1 MKKTIF
7 TLLLFCIPAISFAQ
21 KQFTITGHISGL
33 PEGAP
38 VFFEK
43 LNYTFVK
50 PIDTIMV
57 AKDGGFIFK
66 ETATEEGLYR
76 IRITDQI
83 NFLVIADTNS
93 KIIKVEADV
102 NKLVNFEYSIEGSK
116 VTEQIRDFVI
126 NANKQYLLVQ
136 TVAAEMQNPALP
148 DSVKQLKQMQYNYYN
163 SVAQQFVTQY
173 LDTVSNPVI
182 GAFGGLSF
190 FDVKSNIAFAT
201 KLEKRLFE
209 INKDNSLVR
218 DFVTHTE
225 NIKKEMEP
233 PVAFPIGTVVPDII
247 MKDSSGNDMKL
258 YDLKGKYVLIDFW
271 ASWCGPCRKENPNV
285 VAAFNKYK
293 DKGFTIFN
301 VSLDNDRT
309 KWVTAIKKDKLA
321 WPYHVSEL
329 KGWQSQIC
337 QPWKINSIPSNFLID
352 KDGKVV
358 GINLRGIDLENK
370 LEEIFEKK

>member
-1 MKKTIF
+1 MKKTF
-7 TLLLFCIPAISFAQ
+7 STLLLFCMTAISFAQ
-21 KQFTITGHISGL
+21 KPFTITGHVTGL

-38 VFFEK
+38 LIFEK
-43 LNYTFVK
+43 LNYSFVK
-50 PIDTIMV
+50 PIDTILV
-57 AKDGGFIFK
+57 AKDGGYIFK

-83 NFLVIADTNS
+83 NFLVIADSNS
-93 KIIKVEADV
+93 KIIKIETDV
-102 NKLVNFEYSIEGSK
+102 NKLVNFEYSVEGSK

-126 NANKQYLLVQ
+126 NANKQYLMVQ
-136 TVAAEMQNPALP
+136 TVAADLQNPALP

-173 LDTVSNPVI
+173 LDTVSNIVI

-209 INKDNSLVR
+209 INKENSLVR
-218 DFVTHTE
+218 DFVKHAE
-225 NIKKEMEP
+225 EIKKEMEP
-233 PVAFPIGTVVPDII
+233 PVAFPIGTAVPDII
-247 MKDSSGNDMKL
+247 MKDSSGHEMKL
-258 YDLKGKYVLIDFW
+258 FDLKGKYVLIDFW

-301 VSLDNDRT
+301 VSLDNDRA
-309 KWVTAIKKDKLA
+309 KWVAAIKKDKLA

-337 QPWKINSIPSNFLID
+337 QPWKIQSIPSNFLID
-352 KDGKVV
+352 MDGKVI
-358 GINLRGIDLENK
+358 GTNLRGIDLENK

>member
-1 MKKTIF
+1 MKKIIF
-7 TLLLFCIPAISFAQ
+7 TTLLSVLATLAFAQ
-21 KQFTITGHISGL
+21 KPFTITGHVTGL

-38 VFFEK
+38 VIFEK
-43 LNYTFVK
+43 LNYSFVK
-50 PIDTIMV
+50 PIDTMLV

-83 NFLVIADTNS
+83 NFLVIADSNT

-102 NKLVNFEYSIEGSK
+102 NKLVNFEYSVEGSK
-116 VTEQIRDFVI
+116 LTEQIRDFVI
-126 NANKQYLLVQ
+126 NANKQYLMVQ
-136 TVAAEMQNPALP
+136 TIANELQNPALP
-148 DSVKQLKQMQYNYYN
+148 DSVKQIKQMQYNYYN

-173 LDTVSNPVI
+173 LDTVSDPVI

-201 KLEKRLFE
+201 KLEKRLYD
-209 INKDNSLVR
+209 NYKNNSLVI
-218 DFVTHTE
+218 DFVKHAE
-225 NIKKEMEP
+225 EIKKEMEP
-233 PVAFPIGTVVPDII
+233 PVAFPIGTTVPDIVL
-247 MKDSSGNDMKL
+247 KDSSGHELKL

-293 DKGFTIFN
+293 DKGFTVFN
-301 VSLDNDRT
+301 VSLDNDRA
-309 KWVTAIKKDKLA
+309 KWVAAIKKDKLA

-329 KGWQSQIC
+329 KGWQSEIC
-337 QPWKINSIPSNFLID
+337 QPWKIQSIPSNFLID
-352 KDGKVV
+352 MDGKVI
-358 GINLRGIDLENK
+358 GTNLRGIDLENK
-370 LEEIFEKK
+370 LQEIFEKK